1 VRVKVF
7 NACASLIGYKDMPQQ
22 PSSSSSAG
30 PQQQVTEEQVY
41 SALKK
46 CVDPEIPVNVVDLGL
61 IYGVKVDQGK
71 DVDIKMTMTT
81 RGCPLHDT
89 LVSDVKRYV
98 GKLSGVGNINVEIV
112 WDPPWSL
119 EKMNPAVREQLGFGK
134 PKLRFQI
141 DYEKSR
147 PLKIGRATRQE
158 DGSLILAN
166 DKDQGFMV
174 NEAIIEFWN
183 GCDGTKTITQLTDQ
197 FSAKLGMPRQQ
208 VEQEVVQLVQQLLE
222 AELLRA

>member
-1 VRVKVF
+1 MSQKT
-7 NACASLIGYKDMPQQ
+7 
-22 PSSSSSAG
+22 
-30 PQQQVTEEQVY
+30 VTESQVY
-41 SALKK
+41 DALKK
-46 CVDPEIPVNVVDLGL
+46 CMDPEIPVNVVDLGL
-61 IYGVKVDQGK
+61 IYGIKVASGK

-98 GKLSGVGNINVEIV
+98 GKINGIGSINVEIV
-112 WDPPWSL
+112 WEPPWTL
-119 EKMNPAVREQLGFGK
+119 EKMNPEVRDKLGFGK

-141 DYEKSR
+141 DYEKSK
-147 PLKIGRATRQE
+147 PLKVGRFSKQE
-158 DGSLILAN
+158 DGSMIIAN
-166 DKDQGFMV
+166 EKDQGFMV

-183 GCDGTKTITQLTDQ
+183 TCDGTKTITQLTDQ

-222 AELLRA
+222 SELLKA

>member
-1 VRVKVF
+1 M
-7 NACASLIGYKDMPQQ
+7 STQQ
-22 PSSSSSAG
+22 T
-30 PQQQVTEEQVY
+30 VTEEQVY
-41 SALKK
+41 AALKK
-46 CVDPEIPVNVVDLGL
+46 CMDPEIPVNVVDLGL
-61 IYGVKVDQGK
+61 IYGIKVAGGK

-98 GKLSGVGNINVEIV
+98 GKVNGVGNVTVDIV

-119 EKMNPAVREQLGFGK
+119 EKMNQDVREKLGFGK

-141 DYEKSR
+141 DYEKSK
-147 PLKIGRATRQE
+147 PIKIGKFAKQD

-166 DKDQGFMV
+166 DNDQGFMV
-174 NEAIIEFWN
+174 NEAIVEFWN
-183 GCDGTKTITQLTDQ
+183 ACDGTKTINQITDQ

-208 VEQEVVQLVQQLLE
+208 VEQEAVQLLQQLLE
-222 AELLRA
+222 AELLKA

>member
-1 VRVKVF
+1 M
-7 NACASLIGYKDMPQQ
+7 STQQ
-22 PSSSSSAG
+22 T
-30 PQQQVTEEQVY
+30 VTEEQVY
-41 SALKK
+41 AALKK
-46 CVDPEIPVNVVDLGL
+46 CMDPEIPVNVVDLGL
-61 IYGVKVDQGK
+61 IYGVKVAEGK

-98 GKLSGVGNINVEIV
+98 GKVNGVGNINVDIV

-119 EKMNPAVREQLGFGK
+119 EKMNQDVREKLGFGK

-147 PLKIGRATRQE
+147 PLKTGTFSKQE

-166 DKDQGFMV
+166 SNDQGFMV
-174 NEAIIEFWN
+174 NEAIVEFWN
-183 GCDGTKTITQLTDQ
+183 ACDGTKTINQITDQ
-197 FSAKLGMPRQQ
+197 FSAKLGLPRQQ
-208 VEQEVVQLVQQLLE
+208 VEQEAVQLLQQLLE
-222 AELLRA
+222 AELIKA